1 MKNNLELGWE
11 EWINL
16 SSLNI
21 PAIKAKVD
29 TGAQTSSLHAKHI
42 EIFKVKKKKYVRFE
56 VSPLPEKPN
65 LKISCSAPLLS
76 KRKVTSSNGESENRC
91 FIKTTIQLGNREWET
106 EISLTDRQSMQYRML
121 LGRSGL
127 EPEMIVHPTE
137 SFLLGQL
144 DKTLYRKKKK
154 KALKSRRAL
163 RIALLTREPNNYTSK
178 KIMLAGQ
185 SRGHEVET
193 INTTRCYLDI
203 DIDNPQI
210 YYDGKPL
217 PKYDVVI
224 PRIGPSIT
232 SYGLAVTRQFLLT
245 GAISINQPQGI
256 ANSRDKLMA
265 HQLLASAGIDIPITG
280 FASSPKDTRG
290 IIDTVGSIPLI
301 IKLAESSQGRGVILA
316 ETKKAAE
323 TVISAF
329 RGLKANFLVQEFIEE
344 SKGEDLRCLVLGG
357 KVIGAIKRLNK
368 GGGDFRSNI
377 HQGGIAEKT
386 QLSRKERSIA
396 VRATKALGLS
406 FAGVDILRSKRGPL
420 VLEVN
425 SSPGIQSLE
434 KTLERNISQEIIAF
448 CETEMGITN

>member
-1 MKNNLELGWE
+1 M
-11 EWINL
+11 
-16 SSLNI
+16 
-21 PAIKAKVD
+21 
-29 TGAQTSSLHAKHI
+29 
-42 EIFKVKKKKYVRFE
+42 
-56 VSPLPEKPN
+56 
-65 LKISCSAPLLS
+65 
-76 KRKVTSSNGESENRC
+76 
-91 FIKTTIQLGNREWET
+91 
-106 EISLTDRQSMQYRML
+106 
-121 LGRSGL
+121 
-127 EPEMIVHPTE
+127 
-137 SFLLGQL
+137 
-144 DKTLYRKKKK
+144 
-154 KALKSRRAL
+154 
-163 RIALLTREPNNYTSK
+163 
-178 KIMLAGQ
+178 
-185 SRGHEVET
+185 
-193 INTTRCYLDI
+193 
-203 DIDNPQI
+203 
-210 YYDGKPL
+210 
-217 PKYDVVI
+217 VI
-224 PRIGPSIT
+224 PRIGASVT

-323 TVISAF
+323 SVISAF

-368 GGGDFRSNI
+368 GGDFRSNI

-448 CETEMGITN
+448 CESEMGITN